1 MFLATGI
8 SGVAAPAVASTLAGA
23 KQLAQRRAMK
33 QSFRGYSWQGADNKA
48 KAPAAEVP
56 RSQLCSTHSLHLLWA
71 RCRWPC
77 RHEQLSGLLPVQPR
91 ISRHRLNACTGSMR
105 APAQCVQMPM
115 MILTATPSVP
125 AIGSRTTPKAR
136 PLVQPLGHVAG
147 CSRSHRTNALDY
159 CLLINH
165 LQTLSLRGP
174 HLCTS

>member
-1 MFLATGI
+1 MRRGRRKRARPRVVSCDRDLATGI

-105 APAQCVQMPM
+105 ADANDDPHSDAVSP
-115 MILTATPSVP
+115 
-125 AIGSRTTPKAR
+125 
-136 PLVQPLGHVAG
+136 
-147 CSRSHRTNALDY
+147 SHR
-159 CLLINH
+159 
-165 LQTLSLRGP
+165 QP
-174 HLCTS
+174 HHPQSAPPGAAAWPRRRLFPFSPHKCA